1 MQSKVRPIENLSFLM
16 ISAIF
21 EILLLWTAWS
31 ELSVWYQ
38 FSTQNLMPSK
48 FHLMG
53 LAKFRQLAILAVSG
67 GYFSWLLWRTGLPDF
82 GFHIFEL
89 PRTWA
94 FQNGI
99 PIVHW
104 VFFLKWLRRHMWQLL
119 IRIFSVFI
127 SPTLTFF
134 KHSGSSALLYVHRD
148 VYFCMS
154 SYAGLVKAWKVCQ
167 GIKVFFSK
175 YAGFVKVCRVCYG
188 MKGLSRYER
197 FVMVCRV

>member
-1 MQSKVRPIENLSFLM
+1 MRKIGIISLIRITQSKVRAFQKSQKSSKTTDFQSVE
-16 ISAIF
+16 
-21 EILLLWTAWS
+21 LWTAWS
-31 ELSVWYQ
+31 ELSLWYQ

-67 GYFSWLLWRTGLPDF
+67 GYFTWLLWQTGLPDF

-104 VFFLKWLRRHMWQLL
+104 VFFLKWLRGHMWIHHSWRWSLIEPGLFMQRMLKNALNQKIWRLLGLCRHSFCTHYPFMKLINQRCKYVHLLDWKVGQLL
-119 IRIFSVFI
+119 V
-127 SPTLTFF
+127 SP
-134 KHSGSSALLYVHRD
+134 
-148 VYFCMS
+148 
-154 SYAGLVKAWKVCQ
+154 
-167 GIKVFFSK
+167 
-175 YAGFVKVCRVCYG
+175 
-188 MKGLSRYER
+188 
-197 FVMVCRV
+197 

>member
-1 MQSKVRPIENLSFLM
+1 MWKIGIISLIWITQSKVRAFQKLQKSPKTTDFQSVE
-16 ISAIF
+16 
-21 EILLLWTAWS
+21 LWTAWS
-31 ELSVWYQ
+31 ELSLWYQ

-67 GYFSWLLWRTGLPDF
+67 GYFSWLLWRMGLPDF

-104 VFFLKWLRRHMWQLL
+104 VFFLKWLRGHMWYLL
-119 IRIFSVFI
+119 IFLRSHDWARSRKEAQCSIFR
-127 SPTLTFF
+127 
-134 KHSGSSALLYVHRD
+134 A
-148 VYFCMS
+148 
-154 SYAGLVKAWKVCQ
+154 
-167 GIKVFFSK
+167 
-175 YAGFVKVCRVCYG
+175 
-188 MKGLSRYER
+188 
-197 FVMVCRV
+197 

>member
-1 MQSKVRPIENLSFLM
+1 MWKIGIISFIRITQSKVRPIENLSFLM

-21 EILLLWTAWS
+21 EMLLLWTAWS
-31 ELSVWYQ
+31 ELSLWYQ

-67 GYFSWLLWRTGLPDF
+67 GYFSWLLWRMGLPDF

-99 PIVHW
+99 PLASW
-104 VFFLKWLRRHMWQLL
+104 VFFLKWLRRHMWQSKNQLKNVPLVLSKGHDQVEIL
-119 IRIFSVFI
+119 IFNQKF
-127 SPTLTFF
+127 
-134 KHSGSSALLYVHRD
+134 VHP
-148 VYFCMS
+148 
-154 SYAGLVKAWKVCQ
+154 
-167 GIKVFFSK
+167 
-175 YAGFVKVCRVCYG
+175 
-188 MKGLSRYER
+188 
-197 FVMVCRV
+197 